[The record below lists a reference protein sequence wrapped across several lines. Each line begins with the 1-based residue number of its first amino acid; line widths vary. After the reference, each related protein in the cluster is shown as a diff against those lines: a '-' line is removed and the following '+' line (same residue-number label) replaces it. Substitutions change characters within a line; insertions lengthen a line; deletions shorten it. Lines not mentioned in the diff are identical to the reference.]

1 MELRDRI
8 KELRRVPANS
18 LRPHPGNWRTHP
30 ARQADA
36 LRGVLAEVGIAN
48 AVLAREC
55 SDGGLMLIDGHLRA
69 ETLGTETIPV
79 LVLDVSEEEAAKLL
93 LTLDPLAAMAES
105 DQDAIR
111 ELLEQVET
119 ENVAVREM
127 IDGLIAEEEGVKA
140 TDNDAERKEIE
151 KLDKALQLEP
161 GREYVVIVCESEEDW
176 EEMRRDLKLGLV
188 RRGGYRKGSAF
199 ESVGTQRVKT
209 WADFKAGR

>member
-8 KELRRVPANS
+8 KELRRVPANQ

-36 LRGVLAEVGIAN
+36 LRGVLAEIGIAN

-55 SDGGLMLIDGHLRA
+55 EDGGLMLVDGHLRA

-119 ENVAVREM
+119 ENAAVRELM
-127 IDGLIAEEEGVKA
+127 EGLIAEEEEEKTKDG
-140 TDNDAERKEIE
+140 DAERKEIE
-151 KLDKALQLEP
+151 KLDQALQLEP
-161 GREYVVIVCESEEDW
+161 GREYVVLVCESEEDW

-188 RRGGYRKGSAF
+188 RRGGYRKGSPF